1 MEYLGVIFLACLLI
15 SGIGA
20 FAYVFIMLGN
30 IKYDYKYLVGT
41 IAVAV
46 FCFSLS
52 FFYIYS
58 GQKKNLNPPYMNS
71 CPDFW
76 EIQKDGTC
84 KIPGSINMGDIAK
97 STKISIMKY
106 KSDPSQYAVTT
117 ADSASNIVTQR
128 GVKTNN
134 NPNKGSKINT
144 FSPGSSKNNVNMS
157 DIDTSSLSN
166 LRGGAYL
173 SSDFPFGYDV
183 VQASSSQI
191 FNVNFQDP
199 GWATYG
205 SSNGGSSRVCSLRTW
220 ANQHS
225 ITWDGVTN
233 YNKC

>member
-20 FAYVFIMLGN
+20 FAYVFIMLSN
-30 IKYDYKYLVGT
+30 IKYDYKYLVGM

-76 EIQKDGTC
+76 ELQKDGTC
-84 KIPGSINMGDIAK
+84 KIPDSVNKGDIEK
-97 STKISIMKY
+97 KEISIMKY
-106 KSDPSQYAVTT
+106 KSSPNQYVVTT
-117 ADSASNIVTQR
+117 ATENSDIVTQR
-128 GVKTNN
+128 GVKTGSH
-134 NPNKGSKINT
+134 PNKGLKINT

-157 DIDTSSLSN
+157 DIDISSRTKLQ
-166 LRGGAYL
+166 GGAYL

-220 ANQHS
+220 ANQHN
-225 ITWDGVTN
+225 ITWDGVSN